1 MMKKQLGIIGI
12 IFLSFGSCFAG
23 NSDTTR
29 VTDVIDRSLQRDDY
43 HLIFDKAPSLLSV
56 WEKGDYA
63 LISTG
68 FTSSK
73 GDYTHPRLFLSKNLF
88 EIRSESVKSL
98 PVNGWRFFGSVA
110 YTNGNAETGKW
121 NMSYYLPTNGS
132 PYYYMIQ
139 QEGTWKNQSYDFN
152 VAAQKNISGRL
163 SAGVGLKYLGDL
175 HFRTFDS
182 RNENTTLKIQVLPSL
197 SMNLDDKNY
206 ISIGLLYQ
214 RLKNEPDIS
223 NKYQHGT
230 EPEKYHL
237 FFNQGLGT
245 WDNSPSQMRMIDSRY
260 GGFVSYRKLS
270 DNRSFDAIY
279 TMDYG
284 SEEWLLKSVSTLNNR
299 KEEISRYSYFSHDL
313 ALRHRSVTSAGS
325 FVTNF
330 DIKNIFGDGAVYKE
344 SADAY
349 QDNYQFFSVTADLD
363 ISYIRSN
370 SVLRRLSAKVKLDNS
385 SKNDYNYGHILEYTN
400 IEGTLSADVT
410 SGKRRAMNLI
420 FGGLFS
426 YKMNLSGNHNP
437 MAASSNFFNTEIA
450 IPSYAY
456 LTSDFYRVGARLSSE
471 FDIAGGYR
479 LDITLSGDL
488 LKPVS
493 INNYVNQSTFTLNDN
508 YYIMS
513 LSLCFNF

>member
-1 MMKKQLGIIGI
+1 MMKKQLGIVGI
-12 IFLSFGSCFAG
+12 IFLSIGSCFAG
-23 NSDTTR
+23 NPDSTR
-29 VTDVIDRSLQRDDY
+29 VTDVIDRSLQREEY
-43 HLIFDKAPSLLSV
+43 HLIFDKVPSLLSV

-68 FTSSK
+68 FSSSG
-73 GDYTHPRLFLSKNLF
+73 GDYVHPQLFFSKNLF
-88 EIRSESVKSL
+88 EIKSESVKSL

-121 NMSYYLPTNGS
+121 NMSYNLPTNGS
-132 PYYYMIQ
+132 PYYYMIE
-139 QEGTWKNQSYDFN
+139 QEGTWKSQSYDFN

-163 SAGVGLKYLGDL
+163 SAGIGLKYLGDL

-182 RNENTTLKIQVLPSL
+182 RNDNTTLKIQVLPSL
-197 SMNLDDKNY
+197 TINLDGKNY

-214 RLKNEPDIS
+214 RLKNEPNIS

-260 GGFVSYRKLS
+260 GALISYRKFS
-270 DNRSFDAIY
+270 ANSSFDAIY
-279 TMDYG
+279 AIDYG
-284 SEEWLLKSVSTLNNR
+284 SEEWLLKSLSTLNNR
-299 KEEISRYSYFSHDL
+299 REDISRYNYFSHDL
-313 ALRHRSVTSAGS
+313 SLRHRSVTSSGS

-330 DIKNIFGDGAVYKE
+330 DIKNILGDGAVYKE
-344 SADAY
+344 STNAY
-349 QDNYQFFSVTADLD
+349 QDNYQFFSITADLD
-363 ISYIRSN
+363 VSYIRSN
-370 SVLRRLSAKVKLDNS
+370 SVLRQLSAKLRLDNS
-385 SKNDYNYGHILEYTN
+385 SQNDYNYGHILEYTN
-400 IEGTLSADVT
+400 LEGTLSADVI
-410 SGKRRAMNLI
+410 SGKKRAVNLI

-450 IPSYAY
+450 IPAFAY
-456 LTSDFYRVGARLSSE
+456 HTSDFYRAGARVSSE

-479 LDITLSGDL
+479 LDISLSGDF
-488 LKPVS
+488 LKP
-493 INNYVNQSTFTLNDN
+493 IKLNNYENRSSFTLNDK
-508 YYIMS
+508 YYLMS